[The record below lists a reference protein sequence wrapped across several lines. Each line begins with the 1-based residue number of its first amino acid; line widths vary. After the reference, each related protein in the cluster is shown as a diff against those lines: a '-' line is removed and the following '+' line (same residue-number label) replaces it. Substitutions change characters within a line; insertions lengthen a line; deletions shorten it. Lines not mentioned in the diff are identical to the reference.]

1 MIFIKLKQMVMQKM
15 GKGALKLLQIQERML
30 EEHQE
35 AAKGENREAIKE
47 QLVTHLRT
55 PATLTPLKMG
65 NRTEML
71 EEMLV
76 IQEVTLQILV
86 VMEVSQTLNIWNNM
100 KMRRRRKR
108 KRKRRK

>member
-1 MIFIKLKQMVMQKM
+1 MICIKVKQMVMQKM
-15 GKGALKLLQIQERML
+15 WKGALKLLQIQEMML

-35 AAKGENREAIKE
+35 AAKGENREAIRE

-55 PATLTPLKMG
+55 QATLTPLKMG

-86 VMEVSQTLNIWNNM
+86 VMEVSQTLNIWNNNM
-100 KMRRRRKR
+100 KMRRRR
-108 KRKRRK
+108 RKRRK